1 MSGPATRTKAPPR
14 RRYTTLTLKEYAMKP
29 RNLVAAAIA
38 ATLVLGPLP
47 VALAQTHAHGHADA
61 PPALTL
67 DHGKRW
73 QTDAPLRKH
82 MTDLRA
88 SFAKD
93 LGRIHDGTLP
103 TSDYVRLG
111 ATVEA
116 KVASI
121 INDCKLPPEADAQ
134 LHLIVAELVAGADV
148 MQGKAAGAP
157 ATGARTV
164 VTALN
169 DYAQHFDHPEFEP
182 LG

>member
-1 MSGPATRTKAPPR
+1 
-14 RRYTTLTLKEYAMKP
+14 MKH

-38 ATLVLGPLP
+38 AALVLGPVP
-47 VALAQTHAHGHADA
+47 FALAQTHAHGAADA
-61 PPALTL
+61 HPALTL

-82 MTDLRA
+82 MSDLRA

-93 LGRIHDGTLP
+93 LDRIHAGTLP
-103 TSDYVRLG
+103 AAEYAKLG
-111 ATVEA
+111 ATVEG

-121 INDCKLPPEADAQ
+121 VNDCKLPPAADAQ
-134 LHLIVAELVAGADV
+134 LHLIVANLVAGADV
-148 MQGKAAGAP
+148 MQGKYAGEPAAGAHK
-157 ATGARTV
+157 V

-169 DYAQHFDHPEFEP
+169 DYAQYFDHPAFKP